1 MMSKTLI
8 INKALMMEDIR
19 QLISEGRSVTITAKG
34 NSMNPFIVDGRD
46 QITLSPF
53 KDEDLRR
60 GCVALVRDV
69 RGEYLL
75 HRVIRRDGD
84 MITLLGDG
92 NLRITEKAHVSE
104 VIALM
109 HSIERKGRTI
119 SAESLL
125 WKVCSWIWMSL
136 QPVRRYPLSL
146 WRKLF
151 LPKGR

>member
-60 GCVALVRDV
+60 GCVSLVRDV

-92 NLRITEKAHVSE
+92 NLRITAKAHVSE

-151 LPKGR
+151 LPKVR